1 MGQHSEHSGNSG
13 SLSTSRRSFLRY
25 AALAAATPVLTEA
38 HFARAAQAAVKP
50 AAAGGRHDYYL
61 APPPNAVIINA
72 NENPLGPCQAAR
84 DAIARLT
91 PTSGRYDLYG
101 ETDQLIKTFSSQHQ
115 LSEDYISVYAG
126 SSEPLHYTVLAFT
139 SPTRSLVIADPS
151 YEAPMAAATA
161 AGAKIHKV
169 PLTGNQ
175 AHDVKAM
182 INADANA
189 GVFYICNPNNPTG
202 TLTTKQDIVW
212 ALENKPKGSVLL
224 IDEAYIHFSDAP
236 DVLDLV
242 AADKDIVVLRT
253 FSKIYGMAGLRC
265 GFALARPDLLAR
277 LSRYGENPMP
287 VTGSGAAHA
296 SLLDTNL
303 VATRKKVMTDI
314 RNENIAWLKQNGYK
328 VIGESQSNFFMID
341 TGRSGK
347 AVMKAMQDRNIYIGR
362 TWPIWPNAVRITVG
376 TPEEMARFRT
386 AFKQVMDAPPGPE
399 PTPSQTA
406 MADGVRPPRFTRDSQ
421 G

>member
-1 MGQHSEHSGNSG
+1 MGQHSEHSATST
-13 SLSTSRRSFLRY
+13 TSRRNFLRY

-38 HFARAAQAAVKP
+38 HFARAAQAAMKP
-50 AAAGGRHDYYL
+50 AAANGRHDFYL
-61 APPPNAVIINA
+61 APPADAVLINA
-72 NENPLGPCQAAR
+72 NENPMGPCQAAR

-91 PTSGRYDLYG
+91 PTGGRYDLYG
-101 ETDQLIKTFSSQHQ
+101 ETDKLIKTFASQHH

-139 SPTRSLVIADPS
+139 SPTRSFVVADPS
-151 YEAPMAAATA
+151 YEAGMVAATA

-169 PLTGNQ
+169 PLTADH

-182 INADANA
+182 VAADPNA
-189 GVFYICNPNNPTG
+189 GVLYICNPNNPTG
-202 TLTTKQDIVW
+202 TLTSKQDIVW

-236 DVLDLV
+236 DVIDLV
-242 AADKDIVVLRT
+242 AAGKDVIVLRT

-265 GFALARPDLLAR
+265 GFALARPDLLQQ

-287 VTGSGAAHA
+287 VTGSGAANA
-296 SLLDTNL
+296 SLLDANL
-303 VATRKKVMTDI
+303 VPARKKTMTDL
-314 RNENIAWLKQNGYK
+314 RNENIGWLKQNGYK
-328 VIGESQSNFFMID
+328 VIGEPQSNCFMID
-341 TGRSGK
+341 TGRSGRS
-347 AVMKAMQDRNIYIGR
+347 VMAAMQEKKIYIGR

-376 TPEEMARFRT
+376 TPDEMAKFRI
-386 AFKQVMDAPPGPE
+386 AFKQVMDAAPGTE
-399 PTPSQTA
+399 ATTHSQTA
-406 MADGVRPPRFTRDSQ
+406 MADGVRPPRFIK

>member
-1 MGQHSEHSGNSG
+1 M
-13 SLSTSRRSFLRY
+13 TSRRSFLRY
-25 AALAAATPVLTEA
+25 AALAAATPILTEA

-50 AAAGGRHDYYL
+50 AAGNGRHDFFL
-61 APPPNAVIINA
+61 APPPDAVLINA

-91 PTSGRYDLYG
+91 PTSGRYDFSG
-101 ETDQLIKTFSSQHQ
+101 ETDQLIRTFSSQHH
-115 LSEDYISVYAG
+115 LSEDYVSVYAG

-169 PLTGNQ
+169 PLTADH

-182 INADANA
+182 VTADPNA
-189 GVFYICNPNNPTG
+189 GVIYICNPNNPTG
-202 TLTTKQDIVW
+202 TLTSKQDIVW

-236 DVLDLV
+236 DVIDLV
-242 AADKDIVVLRT
+242 AADKDIILLRT

-265 GFALARPDLLAR
+265 GLALARPDLLQK

-287 VTGSGAAHA
+287 VTGSGAANA
-296 SLLDTNL
+296 SLLDASL
-303 VATRKKVMTDI
+303 VPARKKAMTEL
-314 RNENIAWLKQNGYK
+314 RNETIAWLKQNGYK
-328 VIGESQSNFFMID
+328 VIGKPQSNCFMID
-341 TGRSGK
+341 TGRSGR
-347 AVMKAMQDRNIYIGR
+347 AVMKAMQDKNIYIGR
-362 TWPIWPNAVRITVG
+362 MWPIWPNAVRITVG
-376 TPEEMARFRT
+376 TPDEMVRFRT
-386 AFKQVMDAPPGPE
+386 AFKQVMDAPPVAEAAIRSRP
-399 PTPSQTA
+399 A
-406 MADGVRPPRFTRDSQ
+406 MADGVRPARFS
-421 G
+421 

>member
-1 MGQHSEHSGNSG
+1 MGQHSEHSETSTP
-13 SLSTSRRSFLRY
+13 TSRRSFLRY
-25 AALAAATPVLTEA
+25 AALAAATPILTEA

-50 AAAGGRHDYYL
+50 AAASGRHDFYL
-61 APPPNAVIINA
+61 APPVDAVLINA
-72 NENPLGPCQAAR
+72 NENPMGPCQAAR

-91 PTSGRYDLYG
+91 PTGGRYDLYG
-101 ETDQLIKTFSSQHQ
+101 ETDKLINTFASQHH

-139 SPTRSLVIADPS
+139 SPTRSFVVADPS
-151 YEAPMAAATA
+151 YEAGMAAATA

-169 PLTGNQ
+169 PLTADH

-182 INADANA
+182 VTADPNA
-189 GVFYICNPNNPTG
+189 GVLYICNPNNPTG
-202 TLTTKQDIVW
+202 TLTSKQDILW

-224 IDEAYIHFSDAP
+224 VDEAYIHFADAP

-242 AADKDIVVLRT
+242 AADKDIIVLRT

-265 GFALARPDLLAR
+265 GFALARPDLLAQ

-287 VTGSGAAHA
+287 VTGSGAANA
-296 SLLDTNL
+296 SLLDANL
-303 VATRKKVMTDI
+303 VPARKKAMTEL

-328 VIGESQSNFFMID
+328 VIGEPQSNCFMID
-341 TGRSGK
+341 TGRSGRS
-347 AVMKAMQDRNIYIGR
+347 VMNAMQQKKIYIGR
-362 TWPIWPNAVRITVG
+362 TWPVWPNAVRITVG
-376 TPEEMARFRT
+376 TPEEMAKFRT
-386 AFKQVMDAPPGPE
+386 AFKQVMDAPPSAEATTHP
-399 PTPSQTA
+399 QTA
-406 MADGVRPPRFTRDSQ
+406 MADGVRPPRFTR